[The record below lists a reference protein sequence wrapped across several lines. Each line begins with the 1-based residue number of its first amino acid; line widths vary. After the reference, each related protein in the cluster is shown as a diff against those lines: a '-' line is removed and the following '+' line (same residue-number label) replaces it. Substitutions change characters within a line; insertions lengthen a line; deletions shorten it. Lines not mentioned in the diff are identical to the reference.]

1 MVCDPALYEEALEK
15 VKREAKSPQGSPGH
29 KKVLAKLH
37 SLKVGAFKPSH
48 QVFGILIEEF
58 DRNLVELKSFSKR
71 VFLLVWYDHDM
82 IFYYEFYILIELLNV
97 FLFLWKWNKCRD
109 RCTRFWIY
117 ELCLL
122 WVFMNKYRSLLISY
136 LFITNFNSNIWK
148 EICFLKINV
157 KRVRVTFT
165 L

>member
-58 DRNLVELKSFSKR
+58 DRNLAELNSFSKR
-71 VFLLVWYDHDM
+71 EMNSMFLISFSIL
-82 IFYYEFYILIELLNV
+82 FYYEFYVLIELLNG
-97 FLFLWKWNKCRD
+97 N
-109 RCTRFWIY
+109 TI
-117 ELCLL
+117 
-122 WVFMNKYRSLLISY
+122 
-136 LFITNFNSNIWK
+136 
-148 EICFLKINV
+148 
-157 KRVRVTFT
+157 
-165 L
+165 